1 MNMLSIKVCRH
12 FTFFILI
19 LLIPFI
25 CSKAKASEKA
35 KRKMNHDDSVI
46 QQISLN
52 HGIDLADAEI
62 NCGIIKPGQ
71 SLARILKQWSVPYS
85 IIHSASLKSK
95 TVFDVR
101 NITVGKSFH
110 IISDPKTER
119 RVRLFIYE
127 QNFYDYVVFD
137 LSTPVDVYTGKK
149 EAKTLIRLAEGK
161 IESSLWRTLSYKT
174 LGHELVLRIN
184 ELFDWAVDFGNLQLG
199 DKIKII
205 YEEKSVDGQPVDI
218 GRILSA
224 RFIHRGKNY
233 DVFYFRQAI
242 QDEYFDERGN
252 GLMKA
257 FLRAPLK
264 YSRISSG
271 FSEDRYH
278 PVLKAHRGHFAI
290 DYAAPA
296 GTPVMS
302 VGDGKVLSV
311 GYNKTTGN
319 YVLIRHN
326 QTYSSQYSHLSRIA
340 SGIKPGK
347 QVRRGDSIGYVG
359 STGLA
364 TGPHLDFRFWEE
376 GKPIDFTKINLPAE
390 SQIELKN
397 RKHFHKQVAIMKQL
411 LDMNLDDRILMAIFL
426 EEDSVRRLP
435 LPVIPVRN
443 PTTVQEG

>member
-1 MNMLSIKVCRH
+1 MLSIKVCRH
-12 FTFFILI
+12 FTFFTLI

-25 CSKAKASEKA
+25 CSEAKASEKA

-52 HGIDLADAEI
+52 HGINLADAEI
-62 NCGIIKPGQ
+62 GCGIVKSGQ

-101 NITVGKSFH
+101 NITAGKSFH
-110 IISDPKTER
+110 IISDPKTEK

-149 EAKTLIRLAEGK
+149 EAKTSIRLAEGK

-174 LGHELVLRIN
+174 LGHELVLRMN

-205 YEEKSVDGQPVDI
+205 YEEKSVDGQPVDV

-242 QDEYFDERGN
+242 QDKYFDEKGN

-264 YSRISSG
+264 YNRISSG
-271 FSEDRYH
+271 FSKNRYH
-278 PVLKAHRGHFAI
+278 PLLKAHRRHFAI

-302 VGDGKVLSV
+302 VGDGMVLSV

-319 YVLIRHN
+319 YVSIRHN
-326 QTYSSQYSHLSRIA
+326 QTYSSQYSHLSRVA

-347 QVRRGDSIGYVG
+347 QVLRGDSIGYVG

-364 TGPHLDFRFWEE
+364 TGPHLDFRFWED
-376 GKPIDFTKINLPAE
+376 GKPVDFTKIDLPAE
-390 SQIELKN
+390 SQIELTN
-397 RKHFHKQVAIMKQL
+397 RKLFHKQVATMKQL
-411 LDMNLDDRILMAIFL
+411 LDMNLDDRILTAIFS
-426 EEDSVRRLP
+426 EEDFVRRLSRP
-435 LPVIPVRN
+435 GIPGGK

>member
-1 MNMLSIKVCRH
+1 MLSIKVCRH

-101 NITVGKSFH
+101 NITAGKSFH

-119 RVRLFIYE
+119 KVRLFIYE

>member
-1 MNMLSIKVCRH
+1 MLSIKVCRH
-12 FTFFILI
+12 FTFFTLI
-19 LLIPFI
+19 LLISLI
-25 CSKAKASEKA
+25 YHEAKAREKP
-35 KRKMNHDDSVI
+35 KSKMNHGVSVI

-52 HGIDLADAEI
+52 HGINLADAEI
-62 NCGIIKPGQ
+62 SCGVVKPGQ
-71 SLARILKQWSVPYS
+71 SLARILKQWNVPYS

-174 LGHELVLRIN
+174 LGHELVLRMT
-184 ELFDWAVDFGNLQLG
+184 ELFDWAVDFGSLQLG

-205 YEEKSVDGQPVDI
+205 YEEKFVDGQPVEV

-242 QDEYFDERGN
+242 QDEYFDEKGN
-252 GLMKA
+252 GLRKV

-264 YSRISSG
+264 YNRISSG
-271 FSEDRYH
+271 FSGNRYH
-278 PVLKAHRGHFAI
+278 PILKAHREHFAI
-290 DYAAPA
+290 DFAAPA

-302 VGDGKVLSV
+302 VGDGVVLSV

-326 QTYSSQYSHLSRIA
+326 VTYSSQYSHLSRVA

-347 QVRRGDSIGYVG
+347 KIRRGDSIGYVG

-364 TGPHLDFRFWEE
+364 TGPHLDFRFWED
-376 GKPIDFTKINLPAE
+376 GKPVDFTKIDLPAE

-397 RKHFHKQVAIMKQL
+397 RQHFHKQVAIMKQL
-411 LDMNLDDRILMAIFL
+411 LDMNLDDRILMAIFS

>member
-1 MNMLSIKVCRH
+1 MLSIKVCRH

-101 NITVGKSFH
+101 NITAGKSFH

-119 RVRLFIYE
+119 KVRLFIYE

-174 LGHELVLRIN
+174 LGHELVLRMN

-205 YEEKSVDGQPVDI
+205 YEEKSVDGQPVEV